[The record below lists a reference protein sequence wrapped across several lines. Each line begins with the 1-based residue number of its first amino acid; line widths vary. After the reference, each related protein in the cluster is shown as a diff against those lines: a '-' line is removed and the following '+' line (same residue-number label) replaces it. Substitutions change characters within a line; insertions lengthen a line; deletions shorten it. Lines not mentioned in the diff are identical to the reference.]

1 MSRLRSRKHLLAR
14 AVLSFGL
21 AALLFTCVQKVPT
34 GQRGVYLVLGRIR
47 PEPFLPGLHFTL
59 PWPIAEVRLIPFDTV
74 RQIQVGA
81 DSTSVFASQ
90 SIEYLTGDENLL
102 EAEIRVDYR
111 ITDPAEIARNGLD
124 RTDASLMR
132 LCETALVE
140 TLAAAPVSQA
150 LGPQRGELAA
160 RLAAAIQSLA
170 DRLGLGVQ
178 IVSATWLTLT
188 PPPEVRPDFEAAQAA
203 ASEAA
208 QAEARTRAEAE
219 EIRQASISTAAEMV
233 NQARSQASSRTATAG
248 AEAQRFRM
256 LRQQAS
262 RTGLM
267 LTAKELWLK
276 RVSEILP
283 ALRGRTVLATDQPV
297 DLTIIRNQPGT
308 EPLARP

>member
-1 MSRLRSRKHLLAR
+1 MSRLRSTKRLLTR
-14 AVLSFGL
+14 ALLIFGL

-34 GQRGVYLVLGRIR
+34 GHRGVYLVLGRIR
-47 PEPFLPGLHFTL
+47 PEPFMPGLHFTL

-160 RLAAAIQSLA
+160 RLNSAIQSRA

-219 EIRQASISTAAEMV
+219 QIRQLSISTAAEMV
-233 NQARSQASSRTATAG
+233 NQARSQASSRTASAG
-248 AEAQRFRM
+248 AEAQRFRL

-267 LTAKELWLK
+267 LTAKELWLQ

-297 DLTIIRNQPGT
+297 DLTIIRNQPVSQ
-308 EPLARP
+308 PSAQP